1 MRFSPQ
7 MRDVLIGLALTVLL
21 LGAVP
26 VARAEDP
33 GKVDLEALEMVS
45 ELIGAPV
52 FSKDGTEVGQ
62 VADIAFDDKL
72 QPQRL
77 RMTTGRHLGLGAR
90 TLEIPKGSFMPVRGA
105 VILDVP
111 AEAVAAFAELAPPS
125 ADK

>member
-1 MRFSPQ
+1 
-7 MRDVLIGLALTVLL
+7 MRDVLIGLALTVFL

>member
-1 MRFSPQ
+1 M
-7 MRDVLIGLALTVLL
+7 IGCALAVLL
-21 LGAVP
+21 MGMVP
-26 VARAEDP
+26 VAHAEDP

-45 ELIGAPV
+45 ELIGARV

-77 RMTTGRHLGLGAR
+77 RMTTGRNLGLGAR
-90 TLEIPKGSFMPVRGA
+90 TIEIPKGSFMPVRGA

>member
-7 MRDVLIGLALTVLL
+7 MRDVLIGCALALLL
-21 LGAVP
+21 VGAVP
-26 VARAEDP
+26 VAHAEDP

-62 VADIAFDDKL
+62 VADIAFDDQL

-77 RMTTGRHLGLGAR
+77 RMTTRRHLGLGAR
-90 TLEIPKGSFMPVRGA
+90 TIEIPREALCRFG
-105 VILDVP
+105 VP
-111 AEAVAAFAELAPPS
+111 SSSMCRQKQLRPLPS
-125 ADK
+125 

>member
-1 MRFSPQ
+1 
-7 MRDVLIGLALTVLL
+7 MRDVLIRFAFTTLL

-72 QPQRL
+72 QPHSL

-90 TLEIPKGSFMPVRGA
+90 TIEIPKGSFMPVRGA

-125 ADK
+125 EEK

>member
-1 MRFSPQ
+1 
-7 MRDVLIGLALTVLL
+7 MRDVVVGLVLTVLL
-21 LGAVP
+21 MGAGP
-26 VARAEDP
+26 AARAEDP

-77 RMTTGRHLGLGAR
+77 RMTTGRHLGLGTR

>member
-7 MRDVLIGLALTVLL
+7 MRDVLTGFALTVLL
-21 LGAVP
+21 MGAVP